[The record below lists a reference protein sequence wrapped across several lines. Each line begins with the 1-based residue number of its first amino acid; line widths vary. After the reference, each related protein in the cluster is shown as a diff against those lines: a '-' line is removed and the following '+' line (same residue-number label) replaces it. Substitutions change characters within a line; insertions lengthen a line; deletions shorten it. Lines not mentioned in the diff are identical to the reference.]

1 MCCTMSKET
10 KTKNTIDPFNDWSF
24 KFIFGREETKDIM
37 MGFLNVLLNPEEP
50 IKDITYINT
59 ESNADDPDG
68 KRCVVDVLCEDLSG
82 DRFLVEMQYARMTNI
97 RNRIIYYTCRLIDEM
112 GRKGNDWNYELQR
125 VYTICLMDFNYA
137 DNPVLRNDIMLIDAE
152 TGDPF
157 SDRLCIT
164 TLQIPCLRAKT
175 PKDCRESYEK
185 LLSLLNILK
194 DDKMTL
200 QEVCAEIA
208 ASNAS
213 PEAKAIMQR
222 IAERADYASLTPK
235 ERAAYDAE
243 QKRLRDNAAALDY
256 AKKEGQEQGFAKGR
270 EEGILQVAR
279 EMKRIG
285 EPVEKIVLVTGL
297 SEEQI
302 AKL

>member
-1 MCCTMSKET
+1 
-10 KTKNTIDPFNDWSF
+10 
-24 KFIFGREETKDIM
+24 
-37 MGFLNVLLNPEEP
+37 
-50 IKDITYINT
+50 
-59 ESNADDPDG
+59 
-68 KRCVVDVLCEDLSG
+68 
-82 DRFLVEMQYARMTNI
+82 
-97 RNRIIYYTCRLIDEM
+97 
-112 GRKGNDWNYELQR
+112 
-125 VYTICLMDFNYA
+125 
-137 DNPVLRNDIMLIDAE
+137 
-152 TGDPF
+152 
-157 SDRLCIT
+157 
-164 TLQIPCLRAKT
+164 
-175 PKDCRESYEK
+175 
-185 LLSLLNILK
+185 
-194 DDKMTL
+194 MTL

-222 IAERADYASLTPK
+222 IAERADYANLTPK

-270 EEGILQVAR
+270 EEGREEGILQVAR